1 MNSEI
6 ILIGQA
12 YVIGASEGP
21 GEEQKII
28 EKLTLFT
35 DASLEIMAA
44 SWQWNYISKDENMKK
59 NAVNNEFYI

>member
-6 ILIGQA
+6 RLIGQV
-12 YVIGASEGP
+12 YVIEVSEGP

-35 DASLEIMAA
+35 DASLEIMAT

-59 NAVNNEFYI
+59 NDVNTEFYI

>member
-12 YVIGASEGP
+12 YVIEIPEGW
-21 GEEQKII
+21 GDKQKII

-44 SWQWNYISKDENMKK
+44 SWQWNYIS
-59 NAVNNEFYI
+59 FQF